1 MKPPRTIERLRRSR
15 QALCGLCCLAS
26 LRVAAE
32 APQPTAFS
40 SLRPGVEV
48 SGWQALEPSPGAP
61 PTRYA
66 LVEDGGAVVVQADAV
81 GSMSGLLF
89 DFSGKPAR
97 PGLLRWRWKIAA
109 PLRAADLSTRAGDD
123 YAARVYVLFDYPRSR
138 LPLAA
143 RARLRLLE
151 LLHGRR
157 LPTAALNYVWDNR
170 QPIGTLRPNAY
181 TERVRMMVVESGG
194 ARAGLWVEELRDLRA
209 DFRRAFGEEAPAV
222 IGIAIATDTDNT
234 GETARAW
241 YGDIRLGDE

>member
-15 QALCGLCCLAS
+15 QALYGLCCLVS
-26 LRVAAE
+26 LRAAAD
-32 APQPTAFS
+32 APQPTPFS
-40 SLRPGVEV
+40 SLRPGAEI
-48 SGWQALEPSPGAP
+48 SGWQAQDPAPGAP

-66 LVEDGGAVVVQADAV
+66 LVEDGGAVVVQADAE

-89 DFSGKPAR
+89 DYGGAPAR

-109 PLRAADLSTRAGDD
+109 PLRAADLATRAGDD
-123 YAARVYVLFDYPRSR
+123 YAARVYVLFDYPRAR
-138 LPLAA
+138 LPLAT
-143 RARLRLLE
+143 RAGLRMLE

-181 TERVRMMVVESGG
+181 TARVRMIVLESGG
-194 ARAGLWVEELRDLRA
+194 ARAGQWVEELRDLRA
-209 DFRRAFGEEAPAV
+209 DFRRAFGEEAPPV

-241 YGDIRLGDE
+241 YGDIRLGNE